1 MSRIIKKIA
10 VTGMHLFNLN
20 LLYKTQPIRVDLS
33 DLKSNSVD
41 TQLCSLRI
49 FYASIVYFNPLGR
62 RSVILEITEHKKLNK
77 T

>member
-1 MSRIIKKIA
+1 
-10 VTGMHLFNLN
+10 MHLFNLN

-41 TQLCSLRI
+41 TQLYSLRI